1 MLVFLDL
8 SQVFYNLIVVIFT
21 RSLNLVLIKNKTT
34 MSKVNETGHAK
45 NVANLEKLII
55 ATTALGAAYN
65 PVAANLKTTALT
77 ALKKSCSDAF
87 TALYNAET
95 AYKKAVGSRDAS
107 FENLDKLITRVF
119 NSLKVSGASA
129 QDIEK
134 AQTLVRLLHGSRAKA
149 KKETNPT
156 ATLTEAEKET
166 KTVSVS
172 RMSYDSR
179 IENLDRLIKLLTG
192 ITAYKPNEAD
202 LKLTALTAM
211 INNFIA
217 LNTAYKTAETNLFN
231 ARNKRNEL
239 LYNEPNG
246 LVNTANAVKMYV
258 KSVFGTTNPECKE
271 ISKLKFTK
279 QRF

>member
-1 MLVFLDL
+1 
-8 SQVFYNLIVVIFT
+8 
-21 RSLNLVLIKNKTT
+21 
-34 MSKVNETGHAK
+34 MSKLNETGHAK

-55 ATTALGAAYN
+55 ATTALGTAYN
-65 PVAANLKTTALT
+65 PAANNLKSTNLT
-77 ALKKSCSDAF
+77 ALKKNCSDAF
-87 TALYNAET
+87 TALYNAES

-107 FENLDKLITRVF
+107 FENLSKLVTRVF
-119 NSLKVSGASA
+119 ISLKVSGASA

-134 AQTLVRLLHGSRAKA
+134 AQTLVRLLHGRRAKA
-149 KKETNPT
+149 KKETEGT
-156 ATLTEAEKET
+156 AISTEGQKET

-179 IENLDRLIKLLTG
+179 IENLDRLIKLLTS

-211 INNFIA
+211 VTNFIS
-217 LNTAYKTAETNLFN
+217 LNSAYKTAETNLFN

-239 LYNEPNG
+239 LYDETNG
-246 LVNTANAVKMYV
+246 LVNVANAAKQYV
-258 KSVFGTTNPECKE
+258 KSVFGTTSPECRE
-271 ISKLKFTK
+271 ISKLRFSK